1 MAEKTNLMK
10 QYGLIGKT
18 LGHSF
23 SKSYFENKFI
33 TQHIQN
39 ASYSNLPL
47 ESIDEFKSLIK
58 KKLSVALNVTI
69 PYKTSIIPFLD
80 ELSEEAKSIGA
91 VNTIHFKNDKLIG
104 YNTDYLGFHNAIKP
118 FLQNTMEQALT
129 SVLGA
134 HKAVVYALEKI
145 GIKCLCVSRLPNEQQ
160 WNYDQLNDLVLKHH
174 LLIVNTTPL
183 GTAPN
188 IYECPK
194 FPYQYITEQ
203 HLLVDLVYNPEET
216 LFLKKGRE
224 NLANILNGKS
234 MLIHQA
240 EEAWKIWNS

>member
-1 MAEKTNLMK
+1 MK
-10 QYGLIGKT
+10 QYGLIGKS

-58 KKLSVALNVTI
+58 KKTFSGLNITI

-104 YNTDYLGFHNAIKP
+104 YNTDYIGFLNAIKP
-118 FLQNTMEQALT
+118 FLKNTMEQALI
-129 SVLGA
+129 LGTGGA
-134 HKAVVYALEKI
+134 SKAVVFALKKI
-145 GIKCLCVSRLPNEQQ
+145 GIKCSCVSRLPNEQQ
-160 WNYDQLNDLVLKHH
+160 WNYDQLNDLILKHH

-183 GTAPN
+183 GTIPN
-188 IYECPK
+188 INECPNI
-194 FPYQYITEQ
+194 PYQYITEN

-216 LFLKKGRE
+216 LFLKKGRK

>member
-1 MAEKTNLMK
+1 MK

-18 LGHSF
+18 LDHSF

-33 TQHIQN
+33 TEHLQN
-39 ASYSNLPL
+39 ASYSNFPL
-47 ESIDEFKSLIK
+47 QSIEEFKTLIK
-58 KKLSVALNVTI
+58 KKTFSGLNITI

-91 VNTIHFKNDKLIG
+91 VNTIYFKNKKLIG
-104 YNTDYLGFHNAIKP
+104 YNTDYIGFINAIKP
-118 FLQNTMEQALT
+118 FLKNKMEKALI
-129 SVLGA
+129 LGTGGA
-134 HKAVVYALEKI
+134 SKAVVFALKKI
-145 GIKCLCVSRLPNEQQ
+145 GIKCLCVSRLPNK
-160 WNYDQLNDLVLKHH
+160 YQLSYNEINNLVLKYH

-183 GTAPN
+183 GTYPN
-188 IYECPK
+188 INECPNI
-194 FPYQYITEQ
+194 PYKYVTEK

-216 LFLKKGRE
+216 LFLKKGRK

>member
-1 MAEKTNLMK
+1 MK

-18 LGHSF
+18 LDHSF

-39 ASYSNLPL
+39 ASYSNFPL

-58 KKLSVALNVTI
+58 KKTFSGLNITI

-104 YNTDYLGFHNAIKP
+104 YNTDYIGFLNAIKP
-118 FLQNTMEQALT
+118 FLKNTMEQALI
-129 SVLGA
+129 LGTGGA
-134 HKAVVYALEKI
+134 SKAVVFALKKI
-145 GIKCLCVSRLPNEQQ
+145 GIKCSCVSRLPNEQQ
-160 WNYDQLNDLVLKHH
+160 WNYDQLNDLILKHH

-183 GTAPN
+183 GTIPN
-188 IYECPK
+188 INECPNI
-194 FPYQYITEQ
+194 PYQYITEK

-216 LFLKKGRE
+216 LFLKKGRK

>member
-1 MAEKTNLMK
+1 MK

-18 LGHSF
+18 LDHSF

-33 TQHIQN
+33 TEQIQN
-39 ASYSNLPL
+39 SSYSNFPL
-47 ESIDEFKSLIK
+47 ESIEEFKSLIK
-58 KKLSVALNVTI
+58 KKTFSGLNITI

-80 ELSEEAKSIGA
+80 ELSEEAKLIDA
-91 VNTIHFKNDKLIG
+91 VNTIYFKDNKLIG
-104 YNTDYLGFHNAIKP
+104 YNTDYIGFLNAIKP
-118 FLQNTMEQALT
+118 FLKNTMKQALI
-129 SVLGA
+129 LGTGGA
-134 HKAVVYALEKI
+134 SKAVVFALKKI

-160 WNYDQLNDLVLKHH
+160 LNYDQLNDLVLKHH

-183 GTAPN
+183 GTSPN
-188 IYECPK
+188 INECPNI
-194 FPYQYITEQ
+194 PYQYITEK
-203 HLLVDLVYNPEET
+203 HLLVDLVYNPKET

-224 NLANILNGKS
+224 NLANILNGTS

>member
-1 MAEKTNLMK
+1 MK
-10 QYGLIGKT
+10 QYGLIGKS

-33 TQHIQN
+33 KEQIQN
-39 ASYSNLPL
+39 ASYSNFPL
-47 ESIDEFKSLIK
+47 ESIEEFKSLIK
-58 KKLSVALNVTI
+58 KTTFRGLNVTI
-69 PYKTSIIPFLD
+69 PYKSSIIPFLD
-80 ELSEEAKSIGA
+80 ELSEETKSIGA
-91 VNTIHFKNDKLIG
+91 VNTIQFKNNRLIG
-104 YNTDYLGFHNAIKP
+104 YNTDYLGFHKAIKP
-118 FLQNTMEQALT
+118 FLQNTMEQALI
-129 SVLGA
+129 LGTGGA
-134 HKAVVYALEKI
+134 SKAVVYALEKI

-160 WNYDQLNDLVLKHH
+160 LNYNQLNDLVLKHH

-188 IYECPK
+188 INECPDI
-194 FPYQYITEQ
+194 PYQFITEQ

-216 LFLKKGRE
+216 LFLKKGKE

>member
-1 MAEKTNLMK
+1 MK

-18 LGHSF
+18 LDHSF

-39 ASYSNLPL
+39 ASYSNFPL

-58 KKLSVALNVTI
+58 KKTFSGLNITI

-104 YNTDYLGFHNAIKP
+104 YNTDYIGFLNAIKP
-118 FLQNTMEQALT
+118 FLKNTMEQALI
-129 SVLGA
+129 LGTGGA
-134 HKAVVYALEKI
+134 SKAVVFALKKI
-145 GIKCLCVSRLPNEQQ
+145 GIKCSCVSRLPNEQQ
-160 WNYDQLNDLVLKHH
+160 WNYDQLNDLILKHH

-183 GTAPN
+183 GTIPN
-188 IYECPK
+188 INECPNI
-194 FPYQYITEQ
+194 PYQYLTEK

-216 LFLKKGRE
+216 LFLKKGRK

>member
-1 MAEKTNLMK
+1 MK

-18 LGHSF
+18 LDHSF

-33 TQHIQN
+33 AQHIQN

-58 KKLSVALNVTI
+58 KKTFSGLNITI

-104 YNTDYLGFHNAIKP
+104 YNTDYIGFLNAIKP
-118 FLQNTMEQALT
+118 FLKNTMEQALI
-129 SVLGA
+129 LGTGGA
-134 HKAVVYALEKI
+134 SKAVVFALKKI
-145 GIKCLCVSRLPNEQQ
+145 GIKCSCVSRFPNEQQ
-160 WNYDQLNDLVLKHH
+160 WNYDQLNDLILKHH

-183 GTAPN
+183 GTIPN
-188 IYECPK
+188 INECPNI
-194 FPYQYITEQ
+194 PYQYITEK

-216 LFLKKGRE
+216 LFLKKGRK

>member
-1 MAEKTNLMK
+1 MK

-33 TQHIQN
+33 KEQIQN
-39 ASYSNLPL
+39 AFYSNFPL
-47 ESIDEFKSLIK
+47 ESIEEFKSLIK
-58 KKLSVALNVTI
+58 KTTFRGLNVTI
-69 PYKTSIIPFLD
+69 PYKSSIIPFLD
-80 ELSEEAKSIGA
+80 ELSEETKSIGA
-91 VNTIHFKNDKLIG
+91 VNTIHFKNNRLIG

-118 FLQNTMEQALT
+118 FLQNTMEQALI
-129 SVLGA
+129 LGTGGA
-134 HKAVVYALEKI
+134 SKAVVYALEKI

-160 WNYDQLNDLVLKHH
+160 LNYNQLNDLVLKHH

-188 IYECPK
+188 INEYPDI
-194 FPYQYITEQ
+194 PYQFITEQ

-216 LFLKKGRE
+216 LFLKKGKE

>member
-1 MAEKTNLMK
+1 MK

-33 TQHIQN
+33 KEQIQN
-39 ASYSNLPL
+39 AFYSNFPL
-47 ESIDEFKSLIK
+47 ESIEEFKSLIK
-58 KKLSVALNVTI
+58 KTTFRGLNVTI
-69 PYKTSIIPFLD
+69 PYKSSIIPFLD

-91 VNTIHFKNDKLIG
+91 VNTIHFKNNRLIG

-118 FLQNTMEQALT
+118 FLQNTMEQALI
-129 SVLGA
+129 LGTGGA
-134 HKAVVYALEKI
+134 SKAVVYALEKI
-145 GIKCLCVSRLPNEQQ
+145 GIKCLCVSRLPNEHQL
-160 WNYDQLNDLVLKHH
+160 NYDQLNDIVIKHH

-183 GTAPN
+183 GTSPN
-188 IYECPK
+188 INEYPNI
-194 FPYQYITEQ
+194 PYQYITEK

-216 LFLKKGRE
+216 LFLKKGRK

>member
-1 MAEKTNLMK
+1 MK

-18 LGHSF
+18 LDHSF

-58 KKLSVALNVTI
+58 KKTFSGLNITI

-104 YNTDYLGFHNAIKP
+104 YNTDYIGFLNAIKP
-118 FLQNTMEQALT
+118 FLKNTMEQALI
-129 SVLGA
+129 LGTGGA
-134 HKAVVYALEKI
+134 SKAVVFALKKI
-145 GIKCLCVSRLPNEQQ
+145 GIKCSCVSRLPNEQQ
-160 WNYDQLNDLVLKHH
+160 WNYDQLNDLILKHH

-183 GTAPN
+183 GTIPN
-188 IYECPK
+188 INECPNI
-194 FPYQYITEQ
+194 PYQYITEK

-216 LFLKKGRE
+216 LFLKKGRK

>member
-1 MAEKTNLMK
+1 MK

-18 LGHSF
+18 LDHSF

-33 TQHIQN
+33 TEHIQN
-39 ASYSNLPL
+39 ASYSNFPL
-47 ESIDEFKSLIK
+47 ESIEEFKSLIK
-58 KKLSVALNVTI
+58 KKTFSGLNITI

-104 YNTDYLGFHNAIKP
+104 YNTDYIGFLNSIKP
-118 FLQNTMEQALT
+118 FLKNTMEQALI
-129 SVLGA
+129 LGTGGA
-134 HKAVVYALEKI
+134 SKAVVFALKKI
-145 GIKCLCVSRLPNEQQ
+145 GIKCLCVSRRPNEQQ
-160 WNYDQLNDLVLKHH
+160 LNYDQLNDLVLKHH

-183 GTAPN
+183 GTSPN
-188 IYECPK
+188 INECPNI
-194 FPYQYITEQ
+194 PYQYITEK

-216 LFLKKGRE
+216 LFLKKGRK

>member
-1 MAEKTNLMK
+1 MK

-18 LGHSF
+18 LDHSF

-33 TQHIQN
+33 AQHIQN

-58 KKLSVALNVTI
+58 KKTFSGLNITI

-104 YNTDYLGFHNAIKP
+104 YNTDYIGFLNAIKP
-118 FLQNTMEQALT
+118 FLKNTMEQALI
-129 SVLGA
+129 LGTGGA
-134 HKAVVYALEKI
+134 SKAVVFALKKI
-145 GIKCLCVSRLPNEQQ
+145 GIKCSCVSRLPNEQQ
-160 WNYDQLNDLVLKHH
+160 WNYDQLNDLILKHH

-183 GTAPN
+183 GTIPN
-188 IYECPK
+188 INECPNI
-194 FPYQYITEQ
+194 PYQYITEK

-216 LFLKKGRE
+216 LFLKKGRK

>member
-1 MAEKTNLMK
+1 MK
-10 QYGLIGKT
+10 LYGLIGKT
-18 LGHSF
+18 LDHSF

-33 TQHIQN
+33 SEHIQN
-39 ASYSNLPL
+39 ASYSNFPL
-47 ESIDEFKSLIK
+47 ESIEEFKSLIK
-58 KKLSVALNVTI
+58 KKTFSGLNITI
-69 PYKTSIIPFLD
+69 PYKTLIIPFLD

-91 VNTIHFKNDKLIG
+91 VNTIDFKNNKLIG
-104 YNTDYLGFHNAIKP
+104 YNTDYIGFLNAIKP
-118 FLQNTMEQALT
+118 YLENTVEKALI
-129 SVLGA
+129 LGTGGA
-134 HKAVVYALEKI
+134 SKAVVFALKKI

-160 WNYDQLNDLVLKHH
+160 LNYDQLNDLVLKHH

-183 GTAPN
+183 GTSPN
-188 IYECPK
+188 INECPNI
-194 FPYQYITEQ
+194 PYQYITEK

-216 LFLKKGRE
+216 LFLKKGRK

>member
-1 MAEKTNLMK
+1 MK

-18 LGHSF
+18 LDHSF

-33 TQHIQN
+33 TEHIQN
-39 ASYSNLPL
+39 ATYSNFPL
-47 ESIDEFKSLIK
+47 ESIEEFKSLIK
-58 KKLSVALNVTI
+58 KKNFSGLNITI

-80 ELSEEAKSIGA
+80 KLSEEAKSIGA

-104 YNTDYLGFHNAIKP
+104 YNTDYIGFLNAIKP
-118 FLQNTMEQALT
+118 FLKNTMEQALI
-129 SVLGA
+129 LGTGGA
-134 HKAVVYALEKI
+134 SKAVVFALKKI
-145 GIKCLCVSRLPNEQQ
+145 GIKSLCVSRLPNEEQL
-160 WNYDQLNDLVLKHH
+160 NYDQLNDLVLKHH

-183 GTAPN
+183 GTSPNTNECPN
-188 IYECPK
+188 I
-194 FPYQYITEQ
+194 PYQYITEK

-216 LFLKKGRE
+216 LFLKKGRK

>member
-1 MAEKTNLMK
+1 MK

-18 LGHSF
+18 LDHSF

-39 ASYSNLPL
+39 ASYSNFPL
-47 ESIDEFKSLIK
+47 ESIDKFKSLIK
-58 KKLSVALNVTI
+58 KKTFSGLNITI

-104 YNTDYLGFHNAIKP
+104 YNTDYIGFLNAIKP
-118 FLQNTMEQALT
+118 FLKNTMEQALI
-129 SVLGA
+129 LGTGGA
-134 HKAVVYALEKI
+134 SKAVVFALKKI
-145 GIKCLCVSRLPNEQQ
+145 GIKCSCVSRLPNEQQ
-160 WNYDQLNDLVLKHH
+160 WNYDQLNDLILKHH

-183 GTAPN
+183 GTIPN
-188 IYECPK
+188 INECPNI
-194 FPYQYITEQ
+194 PYQYITEK

-216 LFLKKGRE
+216 LFLKKMVP
-224 NLANILNGKS
+224 I
-234 MLIHQA
+234 
-240 EEAWKIWNS
+240 AWKEILV

>member
-1 MAEKTNLMK
+1 MK

-33 TQHIQN
+33 KEQIQN
-39 ASYSNLPL
+39 AFYSNFPL
-47 ESIDEFKSLIK
+47 ESIEEFKSLIK
-58 KKLSVALNVTI
+58 KTTFRGLNVTI
-69 PYKTSIIPFLD
+69 PYKSSIIPFLD

-91 VNTIHFKNDKLIG
+91 VNTIHFKNNRLIG

-118 FLQNTMEQALT
+118 FLQNTMEQALI
-129 SVLGA
+129 LGTGGA
-134 HKAVVYALEKI
+134 SKAVVYALEKI

-160 WNYDQLNDLVLKHH
+160 LNYNQLNDLVLKHH

-183 GTAPN
+183 GTTPN
-188 IYECPK
+188 IDKCPDI
-194 FPYQYITEQ
+194 PYQFVTAE

-216 LFLKKGRE
+216 LFLKKGRK

-240 EEAWKIWNS
+240 DEAWKIWNS

>member
-1 MAEKTNLMK
+1 MK

-18 LGHSF
+18 LDHSF

-33 TQHIQN
+33 TEHIQH
-39 ASYSNLPL
+39 ASYSNFPL
-47 ESIDEFKSLIK
+47 ESIEEFKLLIK
-58 KKLSVALNVTI
+58 KKTFSGLNITI

-80 ELSEEAKSIGA
+80 ELSDEAKSISA

-104 YNTDYLGFHNAIKP
+104 YNTDYIGFLNAIKP
-118 FLQNTMEQALT
+118 FLIKTMEQALI
-129 SVLGA
+129 LGTGGA
-134 HKAVVYALEKI
+134 SKAVVFALKKI
-145 GIKCLCVSRLPNEQQ
+145 GIKCLCVSRVPKEQQ
-160 WNYDQLNDLVLKHH
+160 LNYDQLNELVLKHH

-183 GTAPN
+183 GTSPN
-188 IYECPK
+188 INECPNI
-194 FPYQYITEQ
+194 PYQYITEK

-216 LFLKKGRE
+216 LFLKKGRK
-224 NLANILNGKS
+224 NLAKILNGKS

>member
-1 MAEKTNLMK
+1 MK

-18 LGHSF
+18 LDHSF

-58 KKLSVALNVTI
+58 KKTFSGLNITI

-104 YNTDYLGFHNAIKP
+104 YNTDYIGFLNAIKP
-118 FLQNTMEQALT
+118 FLKNTMEQALI
-129 SVLGA
+129 LGTGGA
-134 HKAVVYALEKI
+134 SKAVVFALKKI
-145 GIKCLCVSRLPNEQQ
+145 GIKCSCVSRLPNEQQ
-160 WNYDQLNDLVLKHH
+160 WNYDQLNDLILKHH

-183 GTAPN
+183 GTIPN
-188 IYECPK
+188 INECPNI
-194 FPYQYITEQ
+194 PYQFITEK

-216 LFLKKGRE
+216 LFLKKGRK

>member
-1 MAEKTNLMK
+1 MK

-18 LGHSF
+18 LDHSF

-33 TQHIQN
+33 AQHIQN

-58 KKLSVALNVTI
+58 KKTFSGLNITI

-104 YNTDYLGFHNAIKP
+104 YNTDYIGFLNAIKP
-118 FLQNTMEQALT
+118 FLKKTMEQALI
-129 SVLGA
+129 LGTGGA
-134 HKAVVYALEKI
+134 SKAVVFALKKI
-145 GIKCLCVSRLPNEQQ
+145 GIKCSCVSRLPNEQQ
-160 WNYDQLNDLVLKHH
+160 LNYDQLNDLILKHH

-183 GTAPN
+183 GTIPN
-188 IYECPK
+188 INECPNI
-194 FPYQYITEQ
+194 PYQFITEK

-216 LFLKKGRE
+216 LFLKKGRK